1 MAVKSFR
8 GMITDGSKDT
18 IILHTNTGS
27 TGYRIKKFQVIS
39 ESPTTKAP
47 EAIVKI
53 YSVHQDTVDAAVDF
67 SDNTLLAVAFLKHGS
82 TNTTYDTEI
91 IVFDNTTFNQDI
103 YITSIDAADNTSMNY
118 YLELEMVKLDL
129 GENTVATL
137 KDIRNI
143 EGQPLHAAP

>member
-1 MAVKSFR
+1 MTIKSFR
-8 GMITDGSKDT
+8 GMIADGSQDT
-18 IILHTNTGS
+18 VSLHTNTGS
-27 TGYRIKKFQVIS
+27 TGYRIKKLQVIS
-39 ESPTTKAP
+39 QSPTTKAP
-47 EAIVKI
+47 EAILKI
-53 YSVHQDTVDAAVDF
+53 YSIPQSSVDATVDF

-118 YLELEMVKLDL
+118 YLELEMVKLALD
-129 GENTVATL
+129 ENTVATL

-143 EGQPLHAAP
+143 ESSTQ